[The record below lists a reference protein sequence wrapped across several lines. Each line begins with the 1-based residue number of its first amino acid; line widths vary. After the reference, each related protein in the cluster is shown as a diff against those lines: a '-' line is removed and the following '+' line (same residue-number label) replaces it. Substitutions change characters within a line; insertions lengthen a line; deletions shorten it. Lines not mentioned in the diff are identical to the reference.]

1 MMLVQYIVGRSI
13 DADID
18 RVISIESTT
27 A

>member
-18 RVISIESTT
+18 RIISIESTT